1 MNSLAFETP
10 WALAGLLLMALP
22 LLRSGMQATPY
33 PWLEMLPADPLSRAV
48 ALIIRLLS
56 MAAIG
61 ALVLGLSGVY
71 LKEQKVER
79 IGHGAHIVLL
89 LDRSSSMDNTFAG
102 KAPSGSDDGRDA
114 GGRATQGA
122 VADDGRDAGGR
133 ATQGAVAEESKAD
146 AARRLL
152 SAFVDQRPHDLI
164 GVAAYSTSPLFVM
177 PLTENRDAIHAAI
190 DASATPALAYT
201 NISKGL
207 SMALSFFEKQPVQGS
222 RILLLVSDGAAVIDP
237 DSEQALRVLFK
248 QQQIRLYWLFLRTEN
263 SPGIFAEPDDP
274 RDDNAQSMPELY
286 LHRFFSSL
294 DIPYQAY
301 EAENPNAMQK
311 AIDDINRLEQL
322 PLHYQASIPKQDLAG
337 SCYAWAALLIALLLA
352 VKFCEAKTT

>member
-1 MNSLAFETP
+1 MNNLAFETP
-10 WALAGLLLMALP
+10 WALVGLLLMILP
-22 LLRSGMQATPY
+22 LLRSGMQATAY
-33 PWLEMLPADPLSRAV
+33 PWLEMLPADPLSQAV
-48 ALIIRLLS
+48 ALIIRLLN
-56 MAAIG
+56 MAAIA

-102 KAPSGSDDGRDA
+102 KAPSGSE
-114 GGRATQGA
+114 Q
-122 VADDGRDAGGR
+122 
-133 ATQGAVAEESKAD
+133 SKAD

-152 SAFVDQRPHDLI
+152 SEFVDQRPHDLI
-164 GVAAYSTSPLFVM
+164 GIAAYSTSPLFVM
-177 PLTENRDAIHAAI
+177 PLTENRDAVHAAI

-207 SMALSFFEKQPVQGS
+207 GMALSFFEKQPVQGS

-322 PLHYQASIPKQDLAG
+322 PLHYQASIPKQDLSG
-337 SCYAWAALLIALLLA
+337 PCYAWAALLIALLLA
-352 VKFCEAKTT
+352 LKFCEAKTT